1 MQPPG
6 GTSLQAITA
15 IREFPVIRD
24 TVPVIGDAGTVCDI
38 VTHPGKPTLPPRLM
52 NARSRPLW
60 EMQGPTLGEDEPQLQ
75 PVPEYEF
82 DIDAAC

>member
-1 MQPPG
+1 M
-6 GTSLQAITA
+6 
-15 IREFPVIRD
+15 
-24 TVPVIGDAGTVCDI
+24 CDI

-82 DIDAAC
+82 DIDAA